1 MAGAGRGK
9 GGATRLFA
17 GAGLEVAGLE
27 VWLEARLET
36 EVETKR
42 GGGDVPEAGIWCDVL
57 RGMGDLKAEN
67 GLGEPYSTAS
77 PPGGMTQLHVSR

>member
-1 MAGAGRGK
+1 MAGTGRGK

-36 EVETKR
+36 GVETKR
-42 GGGDVPEAGIWCDVL
+42 GGGDVPEAGMGRDVL
-57 RGMGDLKAEN
+57 RGMGTRKQRTDW
-67 GLGEPYSTAS
+67 AS
-77 PPGGMTQLHVSR
+77 RTVLPAQ